1 PFSTSHPPRGRGA
14 RGGQSR
20 SLSSLPWLAEAVDRG
35 PFRPL
40 RRPGGHGA
48 GRSGPNNGHHASR
61 GRGGLLRQQHGR
73 HVRERALLR
82 RFSARSAAGA
92 ALRAGGAAGERA
104 RRRRGPPARGHRAGG
119 DLLLGLRL
127 RSSGAG
133 RGARGG
139 ALRVGGRGDRGR
151 LRLPV
156 PAHVR
161 RVQRPAL
168 GGRGALPA
176 VPGGPRRDVVRR
188 GRGRPGAGAAGAG
201 AGARRRAA
209 GGARRRRLVLRCPP
223 HDRAGPDRRRGGGGR
238 RGGAGGRRPGRRG
251 GGFRQRPRHGH
262 AAQRRRRVAGSA
274 AGLRG
279 AGRGGAAGGHQ
290 GAARASARLLGRHR
304 GGGDGALPAARRAAP
319 GAAGGRGGPGAA
331 GLAGARRA
339 PFPARHAGGGLH
351 QPRLRRV
358 QCRARVLALGGTGRL
373 SAPVLVTGVGTLGCW
388 GSGSELL
395 AAALAAGVP
404 LASEVDRSAG
414 YHLANGARRACLVP
428 AGQLAGWLSPGESR
442 RMSPPSKLAVA
453 ASRMALEC
461 AGLDGGEEE
470 RTAVVIATAFG
481 PSTNTEIL
489 LKQILFEGP
498 ESASPSLF
506 MESVANAPAAQI
518 AIALKARGSSLTV
531 CQREAGP
538 LLALG
543 TGAAEID
550 AGRARR
556 VLAGTVDEMT
566 PLLHA
571 LLDRFGALARGGP
584 EGEELARPFG
594 RGRNGFLA
602 GEGATVL
609 VLESAESVAD
619 RGGKALA
626 RVLAW
631 GSAFDPTAPP
641 SGWGQ
646 GHHALARGLRRTLE
660 RAGLRPADVD
670 LVVSGASGAREGDRL

>member
-1 PFSTSHPPRGRGA
+1 M
-14 RGGQSR
+14 
-20 SLSSLPWLAEAVDRG
+20 
-35 PFRPL
+35 
-40 RRPGGHGA
+40 
-48 GRSGPNNGHHASR
+48 
-61 GRGGLLRQQHGR
+61 
-73 HVRERALLR
+73 
-82 RFSARSAAGA
+82 
-92 ALRAGGAAGERA
+92 
-104 RRRRGPPARGHRAGG
+104 
-119 DLLLGLRL
+119 
-127 RSSGAG
+127 
-133 RGARGG
+133 
-139 ALRVGGRGDRGR
+139 
-151 LRLPV
+151 
-156 PAHVR
+156 
-161 RVQRPAL
+161 
-168 GGRGALPA
+168 
-176 VPGGPRRDVVRR
+176 
-188 GRGRPGAGAAGAG
+188 
-201 AGARRRAA
+201 
-209 GGARRRRLVLRCPP
+209 
-223 HDRAGPDRRRGGGGR
+223 
-238 RGGAGGRRPGRRG
+238 
-251 GGFRQRPRHGH
+251 
-262 AAQRRRRVAGSA
+262 
-274 AGLRG
+274 
-279 AGRGGAAGGHQ
+279 
-290 GAARASARLLGRHR
+290 
-304 GGGDGALPAARRAAP
+304 
-319 GAAGGRGGPGAA
+319 
-331 GLAGARRA
+331 
-339 PFPARHAGGGLH
+339 
-351 QPRLRRV
+351 
-358 QCRARVLALGGTGRL
+358 

-453 ASRMALEC
+453 ASRMALKC

-518 AIALKARGSSLTV
+518 AIALKARGASLTV

-556 VLAGTVDEMT
+556 VLAGTVEEMT

-619 RGGKALA
+619 RSGKALA

-641 SGWGQ
+641 SGWGR
-646 GHHALARGLRRTLE
+646 GHHALARGLRCTLE

-670 LVVSGASGAREGDRL
+670 LVVSGASGARDGDRLEAEVLRAAWQGAPLPPVAAPKAVTGEYGGGLLASAVLAVAGSPLGSAAGWQDADPDLGIVLCDGSSLPAPAIVLVTSLAAGGAGAWAVLGRGVG